1 MGRRGPKPE
10 AAVIKEKKGNPGH
23 RPIGADPA
31 PQQNTAAKK
40 IALSPPSWLKER
52 KGIEV
57 WKRIAPRLVSLKLI
71 TTADVETFGRYCR
84 TFSRWLEMQAKI
96 DKQGL
101 TRHVK
106 SNHGEWDRPH
116 PLLLPCDRLEVRLQA
131 FEACFGLNP
140 ADRQR
145 IFAARSMSADP
156 AAGDLFGRDQR
167 PDDPASRPSPPSR
180 TSEGP
185 IGLLN

>member
-10 AAVIKEKKGNPGH
+10 AAAIKEKKGNPGH
-23 RPIGADPA
+23 RPIGSDPS
-31 PQQNTAAKK
+31 PQKDAAKK
-40 IALSPPSWLKER
+40 IAVSPPSWLKAG
-52 KGIEV
+52 KGLEV
-57 WKRIAPRLVSLKLI
+57 WKRLAPRLISLKLL
-71 TTADVETFGRYCR
+71 TTTDVETFGRYCR
-84 TFSRWLEMQAKI
+84 SCARWLQMQQKI

-116 PLLLPCDRLEVRLQA
+116 PLLLPSDRLEVRLQA

-145 IFAARSMSADP
+145 IFAARATTPDP
-156 AAGDLFGRDQR
+156 AARDLFGDDTPAGR
-167 PDDPASRPSPPSR
+167 PDDMPAKPARQ
-180 TSEGP
+180 SEGP